1 MAEFFTQQFGFSILL
16 ALGIVV
22 TILTMVA
29 YSIYFERK
37 ISAWVQDRR
46 GPNRVGMPSLIG
58 DLLPERVGKFHF
70 WGLGQPIAD
79 GLKFLLKEDIIPR
92 GVDKPI
98 FLIAPC
104 ISLIIAMI
112 GFAVIPWGGQVEL
125 GGNLLNVQVADPD
138 IGLLY
143 VLAVG
148 SLGVYGVVLGGWA
161 SNNKYSLYGA
171 VRATAQMLSYEIPM
185 GVAILVVVLTCG
197 ALRLESITGIQATS
211 GMWNVFLHPV
221 AFLILWITL
230 FAETNRTPFDL
241 AEAEQE
247 LVGGFHTEYSA
258 MKFAMFFLGEY
269 AHMIVGSAFLA
280 VLFLGGWDPIPFVQ
294 IPLFRLEDTSILAM
308 LLKIGVLLGKVV
320 FFMFVFMWVRWT
332 LPRFRFDQLMRLAW
346 KGLIPMSLGVLLVA
360 IVGLHFGVQDRIWFT
375 LPGNILVVVV
385 SLIVAAVGQAPI
397 TGRQANLP
405 PIPGAGGQALASGTQ
420 SLGVQP

>member
-1 MAEFFTQQFGFSILL
+1 MVEFFTEQFGFGILL
-16 ALGIVV
+16 AVGIVV
-22 TILTMVA
+22 AILSMVA
-29 YSIYFERK
+29 YAIYFERK
-37 ISAWVQDRR
+37 ISAWVQDRK

-58 DLLPERVGKFHF
+58 DLLPEKVGKFHF

-79 GLKFLLKEDIIPR
+79 GLKFLLKEDIIPA
-92 GVDKPI
+92 GVDKPL

-104 ISLIIAMI
+104 ISLIVAMI

-125 GGNLLNVQVADPD
+125 NGNLLNVQVANPD

-143 VLAVG
+143 ILAVG

-161 SNNKYSLYGA
+161 SNNKYSLYGG

-185 GVAILVVVLTCG
+185 GVAILVVVLTNG
-197 ALRLESITGIQATS
+197 HLGLSEITQQQASS
-211 GMWNVFLHPV
+211 GMWYVFLHPV
-221 AFLILWITL
+221 AFIILWITA

-241 AEAEQE
+241 AESEQE

-269 AHMIVGSAFLA
+269 AHMITGSAFLA

-294 IPLFRLEDTSILAM
+294 IPFFRYEDTGVLAM
-308 LLKIGVLLGKVV
+308 LLKIGVVFGKVT

-360 IVGLHFGVQDRIWFT
+360 IVGLHFGVQDKIWFT

-385 SLIVAAVGQAPI
+385 SMIVAAMRKAPI
-397 TGRQANLP
+397 TGRQAHLP
-405 PIPGAGGQALASGTQ
+405 PLPSSGRETLGAQA
-420 SLGVQP
+420 